1 MKRNQ
6 ESKSATAMRVANE
19 NEAREE
25 PTNDQDL
32 GFKEKFGYRER
43 KEWRKIENGRKN
55 RSRVAT
61 KLHSAIHKVFDI
73 EYLEFL
79 CSTFLSKWL

>member
-32 GFKEKFGYRER
+32 DSKRSLVSEREKNGEKSRMGER
-43 KEWRKIENGRKN
+43 IAHELQQSCIQLF
-55 RSRVAT
+55 T
-61 KLHSAIHKVFDI
+61 KCLTLNIWNSFA
-73 EYLEFL
+73 L
-79 CSTFLSKWL
+79 LS